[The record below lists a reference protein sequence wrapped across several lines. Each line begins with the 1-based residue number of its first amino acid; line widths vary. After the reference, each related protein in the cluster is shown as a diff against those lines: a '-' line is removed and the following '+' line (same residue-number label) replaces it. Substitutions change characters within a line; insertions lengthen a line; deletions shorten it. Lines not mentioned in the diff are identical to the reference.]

1 MARKTVQLRIYK
13 GKEVLLKQ
21 DGSPANENQK
31 LTLTYDDTQWKN
43 HLNNL
48 KKTGICKI
56 KIEGYF
62 VGEKEEKIPE
72 ELQKEIDSLLKT
84 EQVELTPEQ
93 KTIKMLTE
101 RLEKLEGK
109 NDGSDL
115 EVKGAKV
122 ITGLEEGETL
132 EQLQARYVEKFE
144 KELPKPFKNNVA
156 WIKTQLE
163 S

>member
-13 GKEVLLKQ
+13 GKEILLKA
-21 DGSPANENQK
+21 DGKTPANENQK

-56 KIEGYF
+56 EIEAYF
-62 VGEKEEKIPE
+62 IGEKETDIPE
-72 ELQKEIDSLLKT
+72 ALQNEIDSLLKSV
-84 EQVELTPEQ
+84 QVELTPEQ
-93 KTIKMLTE
+93 KTIQMLTE

-109 NDGSDL
+109 NANNLDVVGVK
-115 EVKGAKV
+115 EVS
-122 ITGLEEGETL
+122 GLQEGETL
-132 EQLQARYVEKFE
+132 EELQSKYLEKFQ

-163 S
+163 A